1 MEVVA
6 GDVEPVEYQFETDET
21 GQCIE
26 ALPDECQQ
34 VALYR
39 ILIDWEVTVGVAF

>member
-6 GDVEPVEYQFETDET
+6 GDVEAVEYQFEADEI

-26 ALPDECQQ
+26 ALPDEGQQ

-39 ILIDWEVTVGVAF
+39 VLVNWEVTVGVAF